1 MLVLPLISIP
11 DLSETEAK
19 YKQVLEIK
27 NVFLKL
33 SNALEN
39 LKQVKLIKSA

>member
-1 MLVLPLISIP
+1 
-11 DLSETEAK
+11 
-19 YKQVLEIK
+19 VLEIK

-39 LKQVKLIKSA
+39 LKQVKLIKSAWAILMLMF